1 MRRLLW
7 VALFSAA
14 SIGILAVPAGADI
27 ATLNNLNPIVL
38 SYDYSSNN
46 QSPAVSNGPFS
57 VIVDVLPEHTQG
69 VIRVTA
75 VAPDGSGSVPLV
87 CVYQPVQQSRV
98 TCSFNFTT
106 NGLWSIRADF
116 ALDAKSTVEVYG
128 VTVLRVGS

>member
-1 MRRLLW
+1 MRRLLLA
-7 VALFSAA
+7 VLFSAA
-14 SIGILAVPAGADI
+14 SVGILAIPAGADI
-27 ATLNNLNPIVL
+27 VTPNNINAIVL

-46 QSPAVSNGPFS
+46 QSPTVSNGPFS

-69 VIRVTA
+69 AIKVTA
-75 VAPDGSGSVPLV
+75 VAPNGSGSVPLV
-87 CVYQPVQQSRV
+87 CAFQTVQQSRV

-116 ALDAKSTVEVYG
+116 APDAKSSVEVFA